1 MAPIIIMIPGL
12 SAFEAIVL
20 FNSGE
25 VLEAL
30 RAAAMCGFVIG
41 ALAIGLAS
49 ARLFGR

>member
-1 MAPIIIMIPGL
+1 
-12 SAFEAIVL
+12 
-20 FNSGE
+20 